1 MLTAAAVCR
10 QPPLVAELREYLE
23 AKAATIVEPTCVSH
37 GDFRLGNFILPP
49 TEPREP
55 LVHPFSAAVLRCS

>member
-1 MLTAAAVCR
+1 MSR
-10 QPPLVAELREYLE
+10 HPPLVAELREYLE
-23 AKAATIVEPTCVSH
+23 EKADTIVEPTCVSH
-37 GDFRLGNFILPP
+37 GDFRLGNFILHP